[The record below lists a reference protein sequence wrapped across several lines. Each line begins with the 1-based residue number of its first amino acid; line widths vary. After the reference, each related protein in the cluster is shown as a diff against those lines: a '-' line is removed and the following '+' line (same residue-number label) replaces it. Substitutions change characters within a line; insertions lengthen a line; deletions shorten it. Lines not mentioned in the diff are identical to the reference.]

1 LFTDA
6 LDDLRNMMTNQTKD
20 FSKHMTE
27 MNNVIDRLTS
37 QVTELGSVVRDQAGE
52 IRRLSSPPSFSVLSA
67 INRARPQ
74 SVSRKYNFISEIL
87 AIESTENKNK
97 NI

>member
-1 LFTDA
+1 
-6 LDDLRNMMTNQTKD
+6 
-20 FSKHMTE
+20 MTE

-37 QVTELGSVVRDQAGE
+37 QVTGLSSVVRDQAEE

-74 SVSRKYNFISEIL
+74 SVSRKYNFFSKSFLSKALRTKTKISKKIHV
-87 AIESTENKNK
+87 
-97 NI
+97 